1 MAILNNAFCRVYQK
15 TFKMVM
21 PVFNWDE
28 PELLK
33 GPGAIKDLPALVKSK
48 GITNVLIVTDKGLM
62 SLNLLDSL
70 FEALLSLTQ
79 QYIDND
85 IETHIG

>member
-28 PELLK
+28 PELLTF
-33 GPGAIKDLPALVKSK
+33 PHL
-48 GITNVLIVTDKGLM
+48 
-62 SLNLLDSL
+62 
-70 FEALLSLTQ
+70 
-79 QYIDND
+79 
-85 IETHIG
+85 